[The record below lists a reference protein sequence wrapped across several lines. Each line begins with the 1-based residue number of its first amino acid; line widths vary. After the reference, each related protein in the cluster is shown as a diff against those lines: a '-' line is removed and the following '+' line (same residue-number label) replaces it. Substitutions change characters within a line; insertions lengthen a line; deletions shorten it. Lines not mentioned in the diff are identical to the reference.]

1 MENKI
6 YVAVRSEDKSF
17 WEKRTPLP
25 PHDCLYIM
33 KKVFVIYD
41 GKSIRTSKS

>member
-6 YVAVRSEDKSF
+6 YVAIRSEDKSF

-25 PHDCLYIM
+25 PDDCLYIM
-33 KKVFVIYD
+33 KKVLYKIDLSIQTF
-41 GKSIRTSKS
+41 KS